1 MRVNEILLVESDDRC
16 VLTSRKRLDDA
27 GKTADKRERLRF
39 FGGNLILYT
48 KLYSCT
54 YKYVKRTV
62 NLSSPAIAQLVER
75 STVDRLVGC
84 SIHPR
89 WRSKKRRGIFY
100 VVSIKGT
107 FGVVV
112 TFLPSKEEPRFRL
125 PEGAYFQILSLAS
138 A

>member
-27 GKTADKRERLRF
+27 VKTADKQEKTEP

-62 NLSSPAIAQLVER
+62 N
-75 STVDRLVGC
+75 
-84 SIHPR
+84 
-89 WRSKKRRGIFY
+89 
-100 VVSIKGT
+100 
-107 FGVVV
+107 
-112 TFLPSKEEPRFRL
+112 
-125 PEGAYFQILSLAS
+125 
-138 A
+138 